1 MFGCAERQA
10 ARANNSSY
18 NNNPPSR
25 SRARLGLLR
34 PSYCSDTCQELGS
47 PQSHRVP
54 APTAAFPL
62 PQFPPPRERRR
73 KPPGVGKV
81 LEGDGLLRTAAA
93 ESGAAPGFE
102 RRRDVGGR
110 TPTVAVGTGF
120 KAWEKFLHFE
130 KKGPLVGGYRGEA
143 EGLRPAPPPGGCSCF
158 FHLCHQVSAAEPRR
172 IRETRGADTRAHTGL
187 QFRCLLGSPR
197 ISRSHRPNCR
207 LSALRNS
214 LGGPGRRTP
223 PAWPFHTLSGRPAS
237 HSLLSLSRSSHPQLG
252 LLGFLC
258 RGRD

>member
-1 MFGCAERQA
+1 MSSDQASGLPCEKQKRGAESHLELGRCWKETGCSGLR
-10 ARANNSSY
+10 
-18 NNNPPSR
+18 PPSQVQ
-25 SRARLGLLR
+25 
-34 PSYCSDTCQELGS
+34 P
-47 PQSHRVP
+47 
-54 APTAAFPL
+54 
-62 PQFPPPRERRR
+62 
-73 KPPGVGKV
+73 
-81 LEGDGLLRTAAA
+81 
-93 ESGAAPGFE
+93 PGFE

-130 KKGPLVGGYRGEA
+130 KKGPLVGGYRGET

-172 IRETRGADTRAHTGL
+172 IRETRGADTRTHTGL

-197 ISRSHRPNCR
+197 ISRPHRPNCR
-207 LSALRNS
+207 LSALRNTP
-214 LGGPGRRTP
+214 GGPGRRTP

-252 LLGFLC
+252 LLDFLC